1 LLLPYIAV
9 EYYNRRLI
17 DMSDNELRRHLVKM
31 LSEPNAHLTFEKAIE
46 YVPPQL
52 RGILMEGYGHTAW
65 QILEHLRI
73 SQWDILEFSRDAGHV
88 SPKFPDGYWPEEP
101 SPPDDK
107 SWDESVGRFQSDLK
121 QMCDLIS
128 EESNDLFEGSAVAG
142 QTQFL
147 SYRPA
152 GHAQIRC

>member
-1 LLLPYIAV
+1 
-9 EYYNRRLI
+9 
-17 DMSDNELRRHLVKM
+17 MSDNKLRRHLVKM

-128 EESNDLFEGSAVAG
+128 EESNDLFEKIPHGDG
-142 QTQFL
+142 QTL
-147 SYRPA
+147 LREALLLAKHNSYHTGQLA
-152 GHAQIRC
+152 MLKYAVK